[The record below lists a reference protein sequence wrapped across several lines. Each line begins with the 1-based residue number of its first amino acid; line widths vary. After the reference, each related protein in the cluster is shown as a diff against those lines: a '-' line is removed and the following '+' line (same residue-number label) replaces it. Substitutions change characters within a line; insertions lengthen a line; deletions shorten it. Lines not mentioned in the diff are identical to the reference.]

1 MTEAFLKELKGLE
14 FDSLTAK
21 EAVELRTAL
30 QQAVVKSDEWF
41 GKMARAFGATGI
53 ADVFDP
59 PEKNGKAQSGRPPE
73 TPPQASPTA
82 GGEPSPVKPPQRR
95 RGRPVPNLKVDLN
108 VNRKRAAPAPIA
120 VGGAD
125 AAVDRPAPAQ
135 IFQESYV
142 SKDGPR
148 PGAALPPDHPRNFQ
162 RPSSVTPEV
171 DMSDFHEVEEAMQKG
186 QLQKVFQ

>member
-21 EAVELRTAL
+21 EAVLLRSAL
-30 QQAVVKSDEWF
+30 TEAMAKADRWF
-41 GKMARAFGATGI
+41 QGLARDFGQPAE
-53 ADVFDP
+53 AA
-59 PEKNGKAQSGRPPE
+59 KALNGRPPDVQASTA
-73 TPPQASPTA
+73 TPP
-82 GGEPSPVKPPQRR
+82 VKAPKR
-95 RGRPVPNLKVDLN
+95 RGRPVPNLKVDLK
-108 VNRKRAAPAPIA
+108 VNRPAPLA

-125 AAVDRPAPAQ
+125 VATDAPKPAQ

-148 PGAALPPDHPRNFQ
+148 PGSTLPADHPRNSA

-171 DMSDFHEVEEAMQKG
+171 DMSDFAEVEKAMRKG
-186 QLQKVFQ
+186 ELGKMFQ

>member
-1 MTEAFLKELKGLE
+1 MLLKELRELE

-21 EAVELRTAL
+21 EAVELRAAL
-30 QQAVVKSDEWF
+30 REAMYRSEVWF
-41 GKMARAFGATGI
+41 ANLAQG
-53 ADVFDP
+53 FDSVSKVANP
-59 PEKNGKAQSGRPPE
+59 LNGRPPE
-73 TPPQASPTA
+73 TPPPSPTA

-95 RGRPVPNLKVDLN
+95 RGRPVPNLKVEL
-108 VNRKRAAPAPIA
+108 KKKPPPIA

-125 AAVDRPAPAQ
+125 APGDGPRPAQ

-142 SKDGPR
+142 SKEGPR
-148 PGAALPPDHPRNFQ
+148 PGAQLPPDHPRNFA

-171 DMSDFHEVEEAMQKG
+171 DMSDFHEVEEAVRKG